1 MSLPNPYALGAAA
14 IVLVAA
20 AAGAV
25 AVVHTYNTAIEERDA
40 ALEVVSEQSEVIEAQ
55 VKTLATLEAQ
65 KQALLDAQKTRQAV
79 EVGIQREFEKRDAI
93 NRSYQNAPDT
103 RDWYNTE
110 LPQRLRVLPQ
120 EARTGS
126 SSTADVLR
134 APTFPRADR
143 EAPRPTGR

>member
-1 MSLPNPYALGAAA
+1 MLPNPYAIGAAA
-14 IVLVAA
+14 LVVVAVG
-20 AAGAV
+20 AGAV

-40 ALEVVSEQSEVIEAQ
+40 ALEVVNQQSEVIETQ

-79 EVGIQREFEKRDAI
+79 EVGIQREFAKRDEI

-110 LPQRLRVLPQ
+110 LPQRLQSVP
-120 EARTGS
+120 EKAGTGS
-126 SSTADVLR
+126 PSAADVLR
-134 APTFPRADR
+134 APTLPPTNR
-143 EAPRPTGR
+143 EAPRPTPR